1 MDELERRGWLVRVK
15 ERGARSDDTLMV
27 EEYKKKMIVY
37 VAIRRQKVACD

>member
-27 EEYKKKMIVY
+27 EEYKKKDDRLCCYSEAKGCM
-37 VAIRRQKVACD
+37 